1 MKNIISNYIKN
12 GYVEIKNV
20 FTKADAHSFA
30 VTLLYLIKAQNCK
43 KLSVPRNL
51 ESKSLSYLK
60 SKINECLIIL
70 ENTNHKYIRKVY
82 DSIRNTPIIDNLTL
96 KPKIISIIKKLM
108 NLSNNSPLYITQ
120 KACRIDI
127 PNNNIFSLDWHQ
139 EAKYTIK
146 ETELVQLWAP
156 ILEDVKRINGALKIL
171 PRSHKTGV
179 LETND
184 NIPKIGHA
192 QYVPKKK
199 YLSKFSEFTVEMD
212 YGNVLLFPKTLVH
225 KSGENLSDVPRLS
238 LIAHYHNPL
247 AKNFFKYFSNDTE
260 PTAKNSYKM

>member
-127 PNNNIFSLDWHQ
+127 PNNNTFSLDWHQ
-139 EAKYTIK
+139 EAQYTIK

-156 ILEDVKRINGALKIL
+156 ILEDVKRINGALKVL
-171 PRSHKTGV
+171 PRSHK
-179 LETND
+179 
-184 NIPKIGHA
+184 
-192 QYVPKKK
+192 Q
-199 YLSKFSEFTVEMD
+199 EFLRQMIT
-212 YGNVLLFPKTLVH
+212 Y
-225 KSGENLSDVPRLS
+225 PRLVT
-238 LIAHYHNPL
+238 LNMFQRKNIFLNFLKPL
-247 AKNFFKYFSNDTE
+247 LKWITEMFYYFQ
-260 PTAKNSYKM
+260 KH